1 MKKIKKT
8 EAGESV
14 LLKELQLNGCVTLK
28 EAIEKFNISEATA
41 RRLFTRIESKGLG
54 IRSHGKISL
63 PDSTYNFYRYEA
75 SEELY
80 VKEKRQIAQE
90 TLKLIKNGD
99 VLFLDSGTTVCLFSM
114 ALAEELR
121 CKRLQNIKVFTNSY
135 MIINILN
142 ELAEVVMI
150 GGTYRPN
157 RKDFCGYMAEKAMK
171 VCHFDK
177 CILGCDG
184 YNSIVGFT
192 TTDFESARICETAIE
207 RSENSIILMDSH
219 KYKKATVISFSKGE
233 EISLVI
239 TDDNISKEGIKA
251 FKEVGINLRIVKL

>member
-8 EAGESV
+8 EAGENI

-28 EAIEKFNISEATA
+28 ESIEKFNISEATA

-80 VKEKRQIAQE
+80 VKEKRQIAHE

-142 ELAEVVMI
+142 ELAEVVLI

-157 RKDFCGYMAEKAMK
+157 RKDFCGYMAEKSMK
-171 VCHFDK
+171 DCHFDK
-177 CILGCDG
+177 CILGTDG
-184 YNSIVGFT
+184 YNPIAGFT

-207 RSENSIILMDSH
+207 RSDNSIILMDSH
-219 KYKKATVISFSKGE
+219 KYMKATVICFSKGE
-233 EISLVI
+233 NVSTVI
-239 TDDNISKEGIKA
+239 TDNKMPEEGLKT
-251 FKEVGINLRIVKL
+251 FKRAGINIRVAK